1 MSFEDLHRPLSNVRG
16 AVRWILITA
25 TVVFFL
31 QHFWG
36 AWMLENLGL
45 IPVLVLH
52 GHKVWQLFTYQFLH
66 GGIFH
71 WLFNMFILWMIGGML
86 ESQWGTPYF
95 VRFFLITGLGAALC
109 VLLMAPHSTIPVIGL
124 SASIFG
130 MLVAFAMLYPHSVM
144 YLYFVIPV
152 KAWHAAALFAVIELF
167 AALNGGNAAVT
178 SIAHLGGML
187 FGYVYVR
194 FGTLIDYRVGWL
206 FSALRVWPPR
216 SSEKS
221 QVSLHEVTDDLVSE
235 VDRILDKVSRKGA
248 ESLTGKE
255 KDIMNRYTRMRH

>member
-1 MSFEDLHRPLSNVRG
+1 MTFEDLHRPLSNVRG
-16 AVRWILITA
+16 AVRFILIIS
-25 TVVFFL
+25 TVLFVL
-31 QHFWG
+31 QHVWG
-36 AWMLENLGL
+36 AWLLDNLAL
-45 IPVLVLH
+45 TPVFVLH
-52 GHKVWQLFTYQFLH
+52 GHRYWQILTYAFLH
-66 GGIFH
+66 AGIFQ
-71 WLFNMFILWMIGGML
+71 WLFNMFIVWMIGGML

-95 VRFFLITGLGAALC
+95 TRFFLITSVGAALC
-109 VLLMAPHSTIPVIGL
+109 VLLLAPHSMNPVIGL

-167 AALNGGNAAVT
+167 AAFNGGNAAVT

-187 FGYVYVR
+187 FGYAYVR
-194 FGTLIDYRVGWL
+194 YGTVIDYRLGRL
-206 FSALRVWPPR
+206 FRGMAMPSGAA
-216 SSEKS
+216 SKKS
-221 QVSLHEVTDDLVSE
+221 GVPLHEVTDDLVSE

-248 ESLTGKE
+248 ESLTSKE